1 MHCCLGLLILWSFLF
16 PAQWLQFYSPQTLF
30 PISAVPAHLLAH
42 SLTPLLQPSIHLLI
56 AVLLKTFAAAC
67 CARCSVECHF
77 IPARRTF
84 RPNRIKGALLWP
96 LHVIFNETTNT
107 YQYVHKSSVF
117 IIIPCWSLIQVMN
130 VIRTI
135 HLQKIDPS
143 WRRSNVHVL

>member
-1 MHCCLGLLILWSFLF
+1 MHCCLGLLILWSFLL

-30 PISAVPAHLLAH
+30 SISAVPVLAHLLAH
-42 SLTPLLQPSIHLLI
+42 SLTPQPSIHLM
-56 AVLLKTFAAAC
+56 AALLKTFAAAC

-107 YQYVHKSSVF
+107 YQYVQKSS
-117 IIIPCWSLIQVMN
+117 IYYYSLLVVN
-130 VIRTI
+130 SGDECYTN
-135 HLQKIDPS
+135 HSSAED
-143 WRRSNVHVL
+143 